1 MSAAQAERQTE
12 KSVDAYRS
20 IGEAAR
26 ELGLPTHVLRYW
38 ETRFPR
44 QVKPVKRP
52 DGRRLFRREDIESLR
67 AIQILVHERGMT
79 LKGAKALLQDQGVA
93 AVLAGEAKLVAP
105 PSSSEAPAVHRM
117 QSSLRE
123 AFGAEPGDSSPPP
136 AGSDGQAAS
145 EPGSPE
151 RLRRILSDMTELKQR
166 LDSVRLRRA
175 A

>member
-1 MSAAQAERQTE
+1 MNAAQAERQTE
-12 KSVDAYRS
+12 KAVDAYRS
-20 IGEAAR
+20 IGEVAR

-38 ETRFPR
+38 EGRFPR

-79 LKGAKALLQDQGVA
+79 LKGAKALLLEQGVA
-93 AVLAGEAKLVAP
+93 AVLAGEAKLIAP
-105 PSSSEAPAVHRM
+105 PSSNVPPAVHRM

-123 AFGAEPGDSSPPP
+123 AFGGETGDTVP
-136 AGSDGQAAS
+136 AAGGQDGAVAG

-151 RLRRILSDMTELKQR
+151 RLRRILSDMTDLKLR
-166 LDSVRLRRA
+166 LDSARLRMA